1 MSFLEEV
8 KKTILE
14 DYNDSYTENGAKG
27 YKTTGKALL
36 DMNFKIPSYRT
47 CTSDTIYEDFS
58 KAANE
63 DFGLAIKWLFY
74 VRDIRG
80 GLGERKI
87 FREIMLKLSNNFN
100 SLCVELL
107 HLIPEYGRW
116 DDLIY
121 ILLYTVNSKVQK
133 ECIKIIKNQLE
144 IDLRGSSNNKPIS
157 LLAKWLPSI
166 NTSSEVTVAEAKK
179 LVAWLGLSEKVYRK
193 TLSHLRK
200 YLNVVETKMSAN
212 NWNVVKYESVPSKAN
227 LLYADAFM
235 KHDKDRRTE
244 YLKLLSENKTTINSG
259 TLYPHEIVHKYGG
272 HKYTETLESMWKAL
286 PNIETPESTIV
297 VADGSGSM
305 CYKVGSKGNVT
316 ALEVANSLAIY
327 FAERCRGEFK
337 NKYITFSET
346 PQFVDLGANESL
358 KSKIQTALKHHEIAN
373 TNIEAVF
380 NLILKTTVGNM
391 MKQEDIPANILI
403 ISDMEFDEATSNDVG
418 SKLFKQIQ
426 NKYNS
431 YGYRLPRLIFWNVN
445 SRTNTIPLIQNEA
458 GVILMSGFSINN
470 MNMVLSGELD
480 PYKALVKVLNNTRY
494 DKVSAALNKYF
505 EDLGRL

>member
-27 YKTTGKALL
+27 YKTTGKNLL
-36 DMNFKIPSYRT
+36 DMSFKIPSYRN

-144 IDLRGSSNNKPIS
+144 FDLRGSRNDKPIS

-179 LVAWLGLSEKVYRK
+179 LANWLGLSEKVYRK

-212 NWNVVKYESVPSKAN
+212 NWNDVKYENVPSKAN

-235 KHDKDRRTE
+235 KHDRDRRTE

-259 TLYPHEIVHKYGG
+259 TLYPHEIVHKYG
-272 HKYTETLESMWKAL
+272 HEYSETLEAMWKEL

-297 VADGSGSM
+297 VADGSASM
-305 CYKVGSKGNVT
+305 RSFVDSRSKVT
-316 ALEVANSLAIY
+316 ALEIANALAIY
-327 FAERCRGEFK
+327 FAERCRDEFK
-337 NKYITFSET
+337 DKYITFSET
-346 PQFVDLGANESL
+346 PQLVNLGNAKCL
-358 KSKIQTALKHHEIAN
+358 KDKIQTALSYNEVAN
-373 TNIEAVF
+373 TNIERVF
-380 NLILKTTVGNM
+380 NLILKVAVGNK

-403 ISDMEFDEATSNDVG
+403 ISDMEFDNAIYNPINP
-418 SKLFKQIQ
+418 KLFKKLQEQ
-426 NKYNS
+426 YRY
-431 YGYRLPRLIFWNVN
+431 YGYYLPKLIFWNVN
-445 SRTNTIPLIQNEA
+445 SRTNTIPLIQNDA
-458 GVILMSGFSINN
+458 GVILMSGFSVNN
-470 MNMVLSGELD
+470 MNIVLSGELD
-480 PYKALVKVLNNTRY
+480 PYKALVKVLNSTRY
-494 DKVSAALNKYF
+494 DKVSVALNKYF
-505 EDLGRL
+505 EESGRL

>member
-27 YKTTGKALL
+27 YKTTGKNLL
-36 DMNFKIPSYRT
+36 DMNFRIPSYRNY
-47 CTSDTIYEDFS
+47 TSDMIYEDFLE
-58 KAANE
+58 ALHE
-63 DFGLAIKWLFY
+63 DPNLAIKWLFY

-80 GLGERKI
+80 GLGERRL
-87 FREIMLKLSNNFN
+87 FREIMLWLSNDT
-100 SLCVELL
+100 SYLCIALL
-107 HLIPEYGRW
+107 PIIPEYGRW

-121 ILLYTVNSKVQK
+121 ILLYTVNSNVQK
-133 ECIKIIKNQLE
+133 ECIKIIKRQLE
-144 IDLRGSSNNKPIS
+144 LDLRGSRNDKPIS

-166 NTSSEVTVAEAKK
+166 NTSSEVTVEEAKK
-179 LVAWLGLSEKVYRK
+179 LATWLGLNERVYRK

-212 NWNVVKYESVPSKAN
+212 NWNDVKYENVPSKAN

-235 KHDKDRRTE
+235 KHDRDRRTE

-259 TLYPHEIVHKYGG
+259 TLYPHEIVHKYKS
-272 HKYTETLESMWKAL
+272 KYSETLEAMWKSL
-286 PNIETPESTIV
+286 PNVETPESTIV
-297 VADGSGSM
+297 VADGSASM
-305 CYKVGSKGNVT
+305 RSLVDLKSKVT

-327 FAERCRGEFK
+327 FAERCRDEFK

-346 PQFVDLGANESL
+346 PQLVNLGNAKYL
-358 KSKIQTALKHHEIAN
+358 KDKIQIALSYDEVAN
-373 TNIEAVF
+373 TNIERVF
-380 NLILKTTVGNM
+380 NLILKVAVGNK

-403 ISDMEFDEATSNDVG
+403 ISDMEFDSAIYNPIN
-418 SKLFKQIQ
+418 SKLFKQLQ
-426 NKYNS
+426 EKYKY
-431 YGYRLPRLIFWNVN
+431 YGYYLPKLIFWNVN
-445 SRTNTIPLIQNEA
+445 SRTNTIPLIQNDA
-458 GVILMSGFSINN
+458 GVILMSGFSVNN
-470 MNMVLSGELD
+470 INMVLSGELD